1 MIIIEGKKEDI
12 AKQLKQ
18 RFEYDGPFIDRI
30 LSVDPTNYKYVEYI
44 AKKLEKIIPELSGEK
59 GGLNVRQAE
68 SLQDLFG
75 IIIPWFHV
83 NVNRITEDDI
93 WKAETEFIADTNNSY
108 LVPNIVGIARSPKD
122 INQYENPQFIKK
134 LMSIIDSRKTQ
145 KQIELEIKTQVDKIY
160 EDDEVLVVRPKSHSA
175 SCYYGTNTKWCT
187 TQKGS
192 TSYFDKYTRGG
203 NLYYFLNKKTNN
215 KIALYQNESEK
226 KTEVF
231 DAQDVEKTIEYLKE
245 YFPNQSDLID
255 DLTGVGEFIKK
266 LREFTRGIATVEE
279 LIDSDPSILD
289 VIIKDPL
296 GQSKIVIDFGDDK
309 NFFKNFDVSDDDVWF
324 MNAVSSSYS
333 DYEFMDEYTIYDDFK
348 EGYLIFA
355 DLNDENTEKIKQIS
369 DVLLPSKSFS
379 LLNEY
384 QQELAAVLL
393 DLFETE
399 TDNIINDYFVEKN
412 REMSI
417 TATESITKEIN
428 DVLES
433 TGFAL
438 KRRYDEITTTPAN
451 LLMWSTRLEIN
462 KTDVIS
468 LFNQIVEQN
477 GGSMGGWYDDTYEYQ
492 DSDNF
497 DTESFNREVGRQ
509 FDSILE
515 KIEEDGTPIVKFLEL
530 RQKILS
536 RYEIGKWYK
545 LPKDESINFKV
556 KNFDRDNMQIVVEL
570 QLPTGFTTRKLNE
583 EQFNNLLYQPELFKF
598 GEV

>member
-1 MIIIEGKKEDI
+1 
-12 AKQLKQ
+12 
-18 RFEYDGPFIDRI
+18 
-30 LSVDPTNYKYVEYI
+30 
-44 AKKLEKIIPELSGEK
+44 
-59 GGLNVRQAE
+59 
-68 SLQDLFG
+68 
-75 IIIPWFHV
+75 
-83 NVNRITEDDI
+83 
-93 WKAETEFIADTNNSY
+93 
-108 LVPNIVGIARSPKD
+108 
-122 INQYENPQFIKK
+122 
-134 LMSIIDSRKTQ
+134 
-145 KQIELEIKTQVDKIY
+145 
-160 EDDEVLVVRPKSHSA
+160 
-175 SCYYGTNTKWCT
+175 
-187 TQKGS
+187 
-192 TSYFDKYTRGG
+192 
-203 NLYYFLNKKTNN
+203 
-215 KIALYQNESEK
+215 
-226 KTEVF
+226 
-231 DAQDVEKTIEYLKE
+231 
-245 YFPNQSDLID
+245 
-255 DLTGVGEFIKK
+255 
-266 LREFTRGIATVEE
+266 
-279 LIDSDPSILD
+279 
-289 VIIKDPL
+289 
-296 GQSKIVIDFGDDK
+296 
-309 NFFKNFDVSDDDVWF
+309 

-417 TATESITKEIN
+417 TAKESITKEIN

-515 KIEEDGTPIVKFLEL
+515 KIEEDGTPIVKFLEF
-530 RQKILS
+530 RKKILS
-536 RYEIGKWYK
+536 KYDIDKVYK
-545 LPKDESINFKV
+545 LPKDESIKFRI
-556 KNFDRDNMQIVVEL
+556 KNFDKDNIQVVVEFGG
-570 QLPTGFTTRKLNE
+570 TKGVITRKFNE
-583 EQFNNLLYQPELFKF
+583 EQFNNLLYQPELFDLF